1 MLRNPVSKGG
11 GWRQTN
17 KQQQQ
22 QKTKQTKSP
31 LQSCCG
37 PQEAHGSALGGE
49 GAQLQ
54 EANKDFESSLVFLDK

>member
-1 MLRNPVSKGG
+1 MLRNPVSKKGKKG
-11 GWRQTN
+11 QTN

-37 PQEAHGSALGGE
+37 SQDAHGSVLGGE